1 MSVSAHKVNIYVANL
16 ARIFTG
22 PQTLY
27 GSFEFGILLVCFYE
41 YLKPYLLFNM
51 ASE

>member
-22 PQTLY
+22 PQHY
-27 GSFEFGILLVCFYE
+27 MDLLNLAFC
-41 YLKPYLLFNM
+41 
-51 ASE
+51 